1 MLDTDVF
8 GRSNDVAV
16 EIGEGSGFLSG
27 FDLIFGAD
35 EAIHCLGLINQL
47 REDGIGAELYPDSA
61 KMKKQ
66 MSYADSKKIP
76 YVALIGSEEMK
87 KNEITIKNMSTG
99 EQSVLTLNELLQILK

>member
-35 EAIHCLGLINQL
+35 EAIGVGSWGESPGLL
-47 REDGIGAELYPDSA
+47 
-61 KMKKQ
+61 
-66 MSYADSKKIP
+66 
-76 YVALIGSEEMK
+76 
-87 KNEITIKNMSTG
+87 
-99 EQSVLTLNELLQILK
+99 